1 MKKWILL
8 GLLGFGGYSHSHQFT
23 PTYPEL
29 QQSHI
34 NGVYQTT
41 MVLFNRR
48 EDVEYY
54 EVDVFD
60 DNWNSVPFAI
70 SERIIRLPFLERT
83 QFTLYIRDIDKED
96 VRYICTKS
104 KIIKDDLQSAVV
116 SSRICSKIK

>member
-8 GLLGFGGYSHSHQFT
+8 GLLGFGGYLHSHQLT

-34 NGVYQTT
+34 NGVHQTT